1 MVMAASARG
10 PRCHRWF
17 LGWAAWIAV
26 VAAAGTSRAD
36 ERSLAV
42 ALGLTRGSGA
52 DGCLTARELAQRV
65 EARLGRAAFVSAA
78 KADLFVDVRVARAGR
93 SWRAT
98 VAASRASGE
107 RVGVRELAS
116 AGGDCHG
123 LDEDLV
129 LVVALVIDPMATGAP
144 RAQPA
149 APAPREVVYV
159 PVPVS
164 VPVAGPAPAWA
175 FGARVATAVLGGV
188 LPSAA
193 PAVDAAIATTPPGAW
208 PIELGV
214 IATAS
219 ASADDGAHGA
229 EVRIALGTVAVCP
242 ELVAGARAR
251 LQLCGGGA
259 AGALRVRSHGL
270 DPASTGDHAA
280 GLVFGRGRG
289 SLRVAG
295 GLEVVLDA
303 GVTVPLAR
311 RSLYYTALDPMTLQV
326 TRHDL
331 TETAAVGWIAAL
343 GLALQIR

>member
-1 MVMAASARG
+1 MV
-10 PRCHRWF
+10 
-17 LGWAAWIAV
+17 AV

-93 SWRAT
+93 GWRAT
-98 VAASRASGE
+98 VAASRATGE

-129 LVVALVIDPMATGAP
+129 LVVALVIDPMATGEP
-144 RAQPA
+144 RAPLT
-149 APAPREVVYV
+149 APAPREVIYV
-159 PVPVS
+159 PVPVA
-164 VPVAGPAPAWA
+164 VPVAGPAPSWA

-219 ASADDGAHGA
+219 ASANASTNASTNDGAHGA

-270 DPASTGDHAA
+270 DPATTGDHAA

-289 SLRVAG
+289 SVRVAG